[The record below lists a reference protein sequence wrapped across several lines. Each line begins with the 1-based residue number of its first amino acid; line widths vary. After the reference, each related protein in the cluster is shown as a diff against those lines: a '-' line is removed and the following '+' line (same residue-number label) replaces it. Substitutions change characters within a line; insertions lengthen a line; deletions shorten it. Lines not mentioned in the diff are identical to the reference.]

1 MEGEKILNRILF
13 FFKIS
18 YKLKYVYFYIL
29 NVKWNNKENLWNVFL
44 EKLFIGGFYFKL
56 IEILILKFENCI
68 YFLENSSYNFEVL

>member
-29 NVKWNNKENLWNVFL
+29 NVKRNNKENLWNVFL